1 MSLREVAEEGL
12 LTSKE
17 PHGKIWISV
26 NAYCIKLNAD
36 IVSVKEI
43 ISEKQLGVFATKQI
57 EQKTFIAEYKG
68 DLLTSEEAEEKQ
80 QSYELVGQ
88 KMFYQLTVSRK
99 DQQNEPNYI

>member
-1 MSLREVAEEGL
+1 M
-12 LTSKE
+12 
-17 PHGKIWISV
+17 

-36 IVSVKEI
+36 ILSVKEI

-57 EQKTFIAEYKG
+57 EQKTYSW

-88 KMFYQLTVSRK
+88 KMFYQLKVSRK

>member
-1 MSLREVAEEGL
+1 M
-12 LTSKE
+12 
-17 PHGKIWISV
+17 
-26 NAYCIKLNAD
+26 
-36 IVSVKEI
+36 KEI

-68 DLLTSEEAEEKQ
+68 DLTSEEAEEKQ

-88 KMFYQLTVSRK
+88 KMFYQLKVSRK